1 MRIAKILYVC
11 PDEGIDLFG
20 ARGCSTH
27 VREMCR
33 AFKSL
38 GCGVKLLLA
47 GDQGPCDESFG
58 LQYET
63 SAPPKS
69 KKLGYDLRKIIA
81 NRRLF
86 KRLRGLVPDFKPDVI
101 YERYDLY
108 STAAATVASCNR
120 IPYVLEVNAPLIVEQ
135 RDILHFPRVAA
146 SYQRRTFRK
155 ANLLVGVSEEVCS
168 MLERV
173 APKRRVLLVENGVNE
188 DVFGPSLSGAS
199 VRLEHGLNDRLVVGF
214 IGSLKGWQGVRTLI
228 RAASILLAERDDVR
242 FLVVGGG
249 NNLHTYRKMVD
260 EAALSGK
267 FFLVGPK
274 PHSLIP
280 SYIAAAD
287 ICVAPYTPQQEFY
300 FSPIKL
306 LEYISCAKPIVASD
320 LPPIRRMLTHG
331 QDALLAKPGDEMDL
345 AAKIAELLDDAESR
359 KRLARSAHERFAGKK
374 TWALCAQRVL
384 DALEDVLG
392 DRPS

>member
-1 MRIAKILYVC
+1 MRISKILYVC

-27 VREMCR
+27 VREICR

-38 GCGVKLLLA
+38 GRDVKLLLA

-63 SAPPKS
+63 FAPPKS

-86 KRLRGLVPDFKPDVI
+86 RRLRGLVPDFRPDLI

-108 STAAATVASCNR
+108 STAAATIASRNR
-120 IPYVLEVNAPLIVEQ
+120 IPYVLEVNAPLIVEH
-135 RDILHFPRVAA
+135 RDILHSPRIAA
-146 SYQRRTFRK
+146 MFQRRTFRK
-155 ANLLVGVSEEVCS
+155 ADLLVGVSEEVCS
-168 MLERV
+168 MLESV
-173 APKRRVLLVENGVNE
+173 APKSRVLLVENGVNE
-188 DVFGPSLSGAS
+188 DVFEPNVSGAW
-199 VRLEHGLNDRLVVGF
+199 VRQEHGLNDQLVVGF

-249 NNLHTYRKMVD
+249 NNLPIYRKMVD

-267 FFLVGPK
+267 FLLVGPK
-274 PHSLIP
+274 PHSVIP

-287 ICVAPYTPQQEFY
+287 ICVAPYAPLQEFY
-300 FSPIKL
+300 FSPTKL
-306 LEYISCAKPIVASD
+306 QEYIACAKPIVASD
-320 LPPIRRMLTHG
+320 LPPIRRILTHG

-345 AAKIAELLDDAESR
+345 AAKVSKLLDNAESR
-359 KRLARSAHERFAGKK
+359 ERLALSAHERFAGKK
-374 TWALCAQRVL
+374 TWALCAQRIL
-384 DALEDVLG
+384 DALEDVLR